1 MIERVSPAGVPSPRG
16 PYSPAVKAGGFIYVS
31 GQISVDPATDKAH
44 LGDVA
49 TETRQVLKN
58 IETNLAA
65 CGATMADVVRCTV
78 YLTNVA
84 DFAAMNAVY
93 SAYFEQEAAP
103 LPART
108 TVEVSRLPK
117 DVLVEIDMVAEV

>member
-1 MIERVSPAGVPSPRG
+1 MIERVTPAGVPSPRG

-44 LGDVA
+44 LGDIA

-84 DFAAMNAVY
+84 DFAGMNAVY
-93 SAYFEQEAAP
+93 AEFFGNAK
-103 LPART
+103 PART
-108 TVEVSRLPK
+108 TIGVASLPLAGAK
-117 DVLVEIDMVAEV
+117 VEIDAIAYKP

>member
-93 SAYFEQEAAP
+93 AEFFGDTK
-103 LPART
+103 PART
-108 TVEVSRLPK
+108 TIGVASLPLAGAK
-117 DVLVEIDMVAEV
+117 VEIDAIAYKA

>member
-84 DFAAMNAVY
+84 DFAGMNAVY
-93 SAYFEQEAAP
+93 AEFFGNAK
-103 LPART
+103 PART
-108 TVEVSRLPK
+108 TIGVASLPLAGAK
-117 DVLVEIDMVAEV
+117 VEIDAIAYKA

>member
-44 LGDVA
+44 LGDIA

-78 YLTNVA
+78 YLTNIA

-93 SAYFEQEAAP
+93 AEFFGYAK
-103 LPART
+103 PART
-108 TVEVSRLPK
+108 TVGVAALPLAGAK
-117 DVLVEIDMVAEV
+117 LEIDAVAYKP

>member
-78 YLTNVA
+78 YLTNIA

-93 SAYFEQEAAP
+93 AEFFGNAK
-103 LPART
+103 PART
-108 TVEVSRLPK
+108 TIGVASLPLAGAK
-117 DVLVEIDMVAEV
+117 VEIDAIAYKA

>member
-1 MIERVSPAGVPSPRG
+1 MIERVTPAGVPSPRG

-31 GQISVDPATDKAH
+31 GQISVDPATDKTH
-44 LGDVA
+44 LGDIA

-84 DFAAMNAVY
+84 DFAGMNAVY
-93 SAYFEQEAAP
+93 AEFFGNAK
-103 LPART
+103 PART
-108 TVEVSRLPK
+108 TIGVASLPLAGAK
-117 DVLVEIDMVAEV
+117 VEIDAIAYKP